1 MTHPKKKRANPPS
14 RLGRFLALLPAG
26 CVLLY
31 PLYLATR
38 LDLVQHTYTTP
49 SLPAV
54 FDGLKIV
61 YVSDIHYGTFF
72 KKERLDQLVEKVNAL
87 DADIIL
93 LGGDYAEDSRGALEF
108 WQMKPDFRAKTATL
122 CVFGNHDRTLPEENF
137 LPIQD
142 AMKAAGVIPL
152 VNDVYVLEKDGH
164 TLAFAGPDDYYNGYP
179 DLEKLARLTRSAD
192 FTVFLPHTP
201 DILPQAYQLPDG
213 AFYQLALCGHTHGGQ
228 VAFFGYAPKSSS
240 DYGNRYRSG
249 WYHEEG
255 TDILVSNG
263 VGTSDLPVRLG
274 VQPQYHLITLQ
285 AE

>member
-1 MTHPKKKRANPPS
+1 MSHRKEKSARYPS
-14 RLGRFLALLPAG
+14 RLGKLLALLPAG

-38 LDLVQHTYTTP
+38 LDLKEDTYAHS

-72 KKERLDQLVEKVNAL
+72 KNDRLDQLVERVNAL

-93 LGGDYAEDSRGALEF
+93 LGGDYGEDSQGALEF
-108 WQMKPDFRAKTATL
+108 WQKKPAFRARIATL

-137 LPIQD
+137 IPIQD
-142 AMKAAGVIPL
+142 AMKAAGAIPL
-152 VNDVYVLEKDGH
+152 ANDVYVLEKDGH

-179 DLEKLARLTRSAD
+179 DLERLVHLSQTAD
-192 FTVFLPHTP
+192 FTIFLPHTP
-201 DILPQAYQLPDG
+201 DILPQVYQLPEG
-213 AFYQLALCGHTHGGQ
+213 PFYQLALCGHTHGGQ
-228 VAFFGYAPKSSS
+228 VAFFGYAPKPSS

-263 VGTSDLPVRLG
+263 VGTSMLPVRLG
-274 VQPQYHLITLQ
+274 ARPQFHLITL
-285 AE
+285 ESK